1 MSDGYGST
9 GATTTWI
16 SSDGTVT
23 NYDPNTEMGFWIS
36 ALHNECDRSAH
47 LEREIERLRLES
59 LQLQGLVRAH
69 EGMYVRA
76 AEQID
81 QQRNWLERLYR
92 LTVGHGPNWGV
103 FDSWEDAITAY
114 EETRH
119 G

>member
-1 MSDGYGST
+1 MSDDIVVNMNFNLGK
-9 GATTTWI
+9 
-16 SSDGTVT
+16 DQTVT
-23 NYDPNTEMGFWIS
+23 DIIDRLLPFIHDEMRMPAGMIKDVI
-36 ALHNECDRSAH
+36 E
-47 LEREIERLRLES
+47 EIERLRLES

-69 EGMYVRA
+69 EGMYGRA

-114 EETRH
+114 EEARH
-119 G
+119 D

>member
-1 MSDGYGST
+1 MSDD
-9 GATTTWI
+9 I
-16 SSDGTVT
+16 VT
-23 NYDPNTEMGFWIS
+23 RLREDF
-36 ALHNECDRSAH
+36 CDFGQWENSCTPEGKCPCCLAAD
-47 LEREIERLRLES
+47 EIERLRLES

-114 EETRH
+114 EETRCD
-119 G
+119 